1 MGSFCGMFGCSQCE
15 AKEKCGGCRATGGH
29 PFGGQCIAAET
40 VKSGGKGAYDQLQ
53 KELATAFNALGIPGL
68 EVEGLNLLSGSYV
81 NLAYPLPGGQ
91 TAQFL
96 KDQDIYLGNQIEV
109 PEQERCYGVV
119 TDGTFLLVSSY
130 GEGGSDPEIV
140 CYKKLFTET

>member
-1 MGSFCGMFGCSQCE
+1 M
-15 AKEKCGGCRATGGH
+15 
-29 PFGGQCIAAET
+29 IAASARQRKNAADAGQPAGILSAGS
-40 VKSGGKGAYDQLQ
+40 VSRPKPSNSGGKGAYDQLQ
-53 KELATAFNALGIPGL
+53 KKLAAAFNALGIPGL
-68 EVEGLNLLSGSYV
+68 EVKGLNLLSGSYV
-81 NLAYPLPGGQ
+81 NLAYPLPSGQ

-109 PEQERCYGVV
+109 PGQERCFGVV